1 MTPRGIFHTW
11 RTTPDCWSTPS
22 QRPDPEE
29 CRERDKCHTDEIGA
43 VVWSNRTTTDV
54 DQPSV
59 DTESTEAG
67 QGRTPNQREGTA
79 IMRLTTTTFVSV
91 GGVMP
96 GFGAPDEDRSG
107 GFERGG
113 WATPLAA

>member
-1 MTPRGIFHTW
+1 
-11 RTTPDCWSTPS
+11 
-22 QRPDPEE
+22 
-29 CRERDKCHTDEIGA
+29 
-43 VVWSNRTTTDV
+43 
-54 DQPSV
+54 
-59 DTESTEAG
+59 
-67 QGRTPNQREGTA
+67 
-79 IMRLTTTTFVSV
+79 MRLTTTTFVSV